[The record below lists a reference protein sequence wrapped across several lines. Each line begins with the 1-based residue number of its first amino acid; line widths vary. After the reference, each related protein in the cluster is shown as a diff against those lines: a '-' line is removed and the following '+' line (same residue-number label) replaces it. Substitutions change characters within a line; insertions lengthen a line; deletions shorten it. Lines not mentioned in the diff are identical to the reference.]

1 MLRRWGASVTAAGL
15 GGAVYGFSPAL
26 VNSGFGHYHLVFAV
40 LPPLIIDALLRLV
53 TGRGRAVRTGAWL
66 GLLTAAQ
73 LFTGEELLVSTALA
87 GLVLVVVLAAGRPR
101 TALHQ
106 LRPAAIGLGTGLA
119 VMLLLCGHALW
130 VQFEGPLR
138 EHSRLL
144 NSWSGNLAFFVTPS
158 GRLLFHTPASAAFAD
173 GFHLGLSE
181 ELAYLGWPLLIVLL
195 AASVRFWRDP
205 RVRAAAVTCLVLEL
219 CNLGGGSE
227 TIDGVRVTGYFFP
240 WHWLQWIPGL
250 AQVLPDRFCILG
262 AGAAAAVLAFSL
274 DLTRAQASQA
284 RHRRAGP
291 LPTLVAVLAILPLI
305 PVPYQ
310 AAPLPPVPA
319 GWQAAFARL
328 RLADNATVLVVP
340 VPLLGQTQAM
350 RWQADT
356 GVPGS
361 LNLGYLLGPGHGGQA
376 VFTPSPAKP
385 AAKYLN
391 ALWEGRTRA
400 RGPSAAQLR
409 ADLAYLRPQAVVA
422 DTSLSSPAGKRA
434 GQPVRQAQLPGRQ
447 PARVAPLDPEQLGEV
462 QRGPASE
469 LAGLGAAG
477 KPVGEQQRALGR
489 GPQRRQQRVLG
500 HGHRDVVVPALH
512 AEVARQAAAPGDGI
526 DVRARRPEHGQVGVV
541 AHDRVLVTVRLG
553 ENPLPGE
560 PPVQPG
566 QVLRRVVRAE
576 QRLGQGPGGR
586 GHGLG
591 PGVVQELGEVTAEHG
606 GAGRLESDDRHPPL
620 GVFGQ
625 VGDHGAEPDPRPVEL
640 AGGDPGQAAAGGPAG
655 HDHVEARLGQHGD
668 GRFAQLRR
676 ERPGEGVGPDDH
688 TLPRLARGR
697 DAGRQLAQPRGGGR
711 MRVKRRKRP
720 PGIDAAEPPYGPGHG
735 LHPQRG
741 AGQAGS
747 HGGHPGPAR
756 EPAEHVVAPGP
767 RPAVV
772 GLVQHLGLVG
782 RHVHRHRAVTGAG
795 LTGQAQVERVVD
807 LGRVPSGPD
816 QRAVRHL
823 LEHPGPAPGRVLLV
837 PGGEERRAHEAAG
850 WTVVG
855 PALAHPDAPVHG
867 LGQVP
872 AVGGEREAADGPQ
885 RPGLR
890 QPQVGVGRAGDRR

>member
-1 MLRRWGASVTAAGL
+1 MLGCYLLGAVILTWRLWADPAGLTQTRDPHDVDLFAWFLRYAATAVAHGRLPALVTTALNAPQGISLMWNTSFLLPGVLLTPVTLLAGPQVSLTLVLTLGLAGSAASLFLLLRRWGASVTAAGL
-15 GGAVYGFSPAL
+15 GGAVYGFSPAM

-138 EHSRLL
+138 EHSHLL

-284 RHRRAGP
+284 RHWRAGP

-376 VFTPSPAKP
+376 AFTPSPAKP

-422 DTSLSSPAGKRA
+422 DTSLSSPVGHVLAS
-434 GQPVRQAQLPGRQ
+434 LYGR
-447 PARVAPLDPEQLGEV
+447 PSFRV
-462 QRGPASE
+462 
-469 LAGLGAAG
+469 
-477 KPVGEQQRALGR
+477 
-489 GPQRRQQRVLG
+489 
-500 HGHRDVVVPALH
+500 
-512 AEVARQAAAPGDGI
+512 
-526 DVRARRPEHGQVGVV
+526 
-541 AHDRVLVTVRLG
+541 
-553 ENPLPGE
+553 
-560 PPVQPG
+560 
-566 QVLRRVVRAE
+566 
-576 QRLGQGPGGR
+576 
-586 GHGLG
+586 
-591 PGVVQELGEVTAEHG
+591 
-606 GAGRLESDDRHPPL
+606 
-620 GVFGQ
+620 
-625 VGDHGAEPDPRPVEL
+625 
-640 AGGDPGQAAAGGPAG
+640 
-655 HDHVEARLGQHGD
+655 
-668 GRFAQLRR
+668 
-676 ERPGEGVGPDDH
+676 
-688 TLPRLARGR
+688 
-697 DAGRQLAQPRGGGR
+697 
-711 MRVKRRKRP
+711 
-720 PGIDAAEPPYGPGHG
+720 
-735 LHPQRG
+735 
-741 AGQAGS
+741 GS
-747 HGGHPGPAR
+747 
-756 EPAEHVVAPGP
+756 
-767 RPAVV
+767 
-772 GLVQHLGLVG
+772 
-782 RHVHRHRAVTGAG
+782 
-795 LTGQAQVERVVD
+795 
-807 LGRVPSGPD
+807 
-816 QRAVRHL
+816 
-823 LEHPGPAPGRVLLV
+823 LLV
-837 PGGEERRAHEAAG
+837 WRR
-850 WTVVG
+850 
-855 PALAHPDAPVHG
+855 
-867 LGQVP
+867 
-872 AVGGEREAADGPQ
+872 
-885 RPGLR
+885 
-890 QPQVGVGRAGDRR
+890 

>member
-1 MLRRWGASVTAAGL
+1 MLGCYLLGAMILTWRLWADPAGLTQTRDPHDVDLFAWFLRYAATAVAHGRLPALVTTALNAPQGISLMWNTSLLLPGVLLTPVTLLAGPQVSLTLVLTLGLAGSAASLFLLLRRWGASVTAAGL
-15 GGAVYGFSPAL
+15 GGAVYGFSPAM

-66 GLLTAAQ
+66 GLLTTAQ

-158 GRLLFHTPASAAFAD
+158 GRLLFHTSATAAFAD
-173 GFHLGLSE
+173 RFRLGLSE

-219 CNLGGGSE
+219 FNLGGGSE
-227 TIDGVRVTGYFFP
+227 TIGGVRVSGYLFP

-262 AGAAAAVLAFSL
+262 AGAAGAVLAFSL
-274 DLTRAQASQA
+274 DLARAPSSQA
-284 RHRRAGP
+284 RRWRAGQ

-328 RLADNATVLVVP
+328 RLASNAPVLVVP

-376 VFTPSPAKP
+376 AFTPSPAKP

-400 RGPSAAQLR
+400 RGPSSARLR

-422 DTSLSSPAGKRA
+422 DTSLSSPVGHVLAS
-434 GQPVRQAQLPGRQ
+434 LYGR
-447 PARVAPLDPEQLGEV
+447 PSFRV
-462 QRGPASE
+462 
-469 LAGLGAAG
+469 
-477 KPVGEQQRALGR
+477 
-489 GPQRRQQRVLG
+489 
-500 HGHRDVVVPALH
+500 
-512 AEVARQAAAPGDGI
+512 
-526 DVRARRPEHGQVGVV
+526 
-541 AHDRVLVTVRLG
+541 
-553 ENPLPGE
+553 
-560 PPVQPG
+560 
-566 QVLRRVVRAE
+566 
-576 QRLGQGPGGR
+576 
-586 GHGLG
+586 
-591 PGVVQELGEVTAEHG
+591 
-606 GAGRLESDDRHPPL
+606 
-620 GVFGQ
+620 
-625 VGDHGAEPDPRPVEL
+625 
-640 AGGDPGQAAAGGPAG
+640 
-655 HDHVEARLGQHGD
+655 
-668 GRFAQLRR
+668 
-676 ERPGEGVGPDDH
+676 
-688 TLPRLARGR
+688 
-697 DAGRQLAQPRGGGR
+697 
-711 MRVKRRKRP
+711 
-720 PGIDAAEPPYGPGHG
+720 
-735 LHPQRG
+735 
-741 AGQAGS
+741 GS
-747 HGGHPGPAR
+747 
-756 EPAEHVVAPGP
+756 
-767 RPAVV
+767 
-772 GLVQHLGLVG
+772 
-782 RHVHRHRAVTGAG
+782 
-795 LTGQAQVERVVD
+795 
-807 LGRVPSGPD
+807 
-816 QRAVRHL
+816 
-823 LEHPGPAPGRVLLV
+823 LLV
-837 PGGEERRAHEAAG
+837 WRR
-850 WTVVG
+850 
-855 PALAHPDAPVHG
+855 
-867 LGQVP
+867 
-872 AVGGEREAADGPQ
+872 
-885 RPGLR
+885 
-890 QPQVGVGRAGDRR
+890 